1 MFIICL
7 ILSYFCFEMSDTTNI
22 EALIHLIDD
31 PDENIFQHV
40 RDRLLQ
46 YGPDAIPYLENSWGE
61 KDFGLIFLN
70 RVEQL
75 IHEIQFEHTKKQIAL
90 WQEGEKDLLSGAIV
104 VAKYQYPGLDENHIR
119 EFIEEMRRD
128 IWIELSHKQTAF
140 EKVRIFNKIFFGKY
154 RFHGDSKDFHSPLN
168 SYINTVIESR
178 KGNPLSLSIL
188 YSVTAQSLG
197 MPIYGVNL
205 PNHFVLAYIDE
216 DGINQFT
223 KAENNNGILFYIN
236 PFSKGGLFDEGE
248 IHDFLKNLNL
258 PASREY
264 FEPCSNTSIIRRML
278 TNLISTFQQAGNA
291 EKVKELTELRDI
303 LS

>member
-1 MFIICL
+1 
-7 ILSYFCFEMSDTTNI
+7 MSDSTNI

-31 PDENIFQHV
+31 PDENIYQHV

-61 KDFGLIFLN
+61 KDFDFGLIFLN
-70 RVEQL
+70 RVEQI
-75 IHEIQFEHTKKQIAL
+75 IHDIQFEHTKKQVML
-90 WQEGEKDLLSGAIV
+90 WLESEKDLLEGVIV
-104 VAKYQYPGLDENHIR
+104 ITKYQYPGMNEDHIR
-119 EFIEEMRRD
+119 EFIEVMRRD

-140 EKVRIFNKIFFGKY
+140 EKIRIFNKIFFGKY
-154 RFHGDSKDFHSPLN
+154 NFHGDSKDFHSPLN

-188 YSVTAQSLG
+188 YSIVAQSLG
-197 MPIYGVNL
+197 MPVYGVNL
-205 PNHFVLAYIDE
+205 PNHFVLAYVDE

-223 KAENNNGILFYIN
+223 KAENNTGILFYIN
-236 PFSKGGLFDEGE
+236 PFSKGSLFDEGE

-264 FEPCSNTSIIRRML
+264 FEPCPNTAVIRRML
-278 TNLISTFQQAGNA
+278 TNLISAFQQAGNA
-291 EKVKELTELRDI
+291 ERVRELSELRDI
-303 LS
+303 LV

>member
-1 MFIICL
+1 
-7 ILSYFCFEMSDTTNI
+7 MSENTNI

-75 IHEIQFEHTKKQIAL
+75 IHEIQFAHTKKQIVR
-90 WQEGEKDLLSGAIV
+90 WQESEKDLLSGAIV
-104 VAKYQYPGLDENHIR
+104 VAQYQYPGLNEEHIR

-140 EKVRIFNKIFFGKY
+140 EKIRIFNKIFFGKY
-154 RFHGDSKDFHSPLN
+154 RFHGDSKDFHAPVN

-178 KGNPLSLSIL
+178 KGNPLSLSII
-188 YSVTAQSLG
+188 YSIVAQSLG
-197 MPIYGVNL
+197 MPVYGVNL
-205 PNHFVLAYIDE
+205 PNHFILAYIDE
-216 DGINQFT
+216 DGTNQFT
-223 KAENNNGILFYIN
+223 KTDNKTGILFYIN
-236 PFSKGGLFDEGE
+236 PFSKGGLFDENE

-258 PASREY
+258 APSKEY
-264 FEPCSNTSIIRRML
+264 FEPCSNTAIIRRML
-278 TNLISTFQQAGNA
+278 TNLISAFQQAGNA
-291 EKVKELTELRDI
+291 ERVKELSELRDI
-303 LS
+303 LA

>member
-1 MFIICL
+1 
-7 ILSYFCFEMSDTTNI
+7 MSDSTNI

-31 PDENIFQHV
+31 PDENIFLHV

-61 KDFGLIFLN
+61 KDFGLIFLT

-75 IHEIQFEHTKKQIAL
+75 IHEIQFEYTKKQLQL
-90 WQEGEKDLLSGAIV
+90 WLEGEKDLLSGAIV
-104 VAKYQYPGLDENHIR
+104 VAKYQYPGLDEDHIR
-119 EFIEEMRRD
+119 EFIVEMRKE
-128 IWIELSHKQTAF
+128 IWLELSHRQTAF

-154 RFHGDSKDFHSPLN
+154 RFHGDSKDFHAPQN
-168 SYINTVIESR
+168 SYINTVIDSR

-188 YSVTAQSLG
+188 YSIVAQSLG
-197 MPIYGVNL
+197 MPVYGVNL

-216 DGINQFT
+216 DGINQFA
-223 KAENNNGILFYIN
+223 KAGNKTGILFYIN

-258 PASREY
+258 PDSREY
-264 FEPCSNTSIIRRML
+264 FEPCSNTAVIRRML
-278 TNLISTFQQAGNA
+278 TNLISAFQQAGNA
-291 EKVKELTELRDI
+291 ERVKELNELRDI

>member
-1 MFIICL
+1 
-7 ILSYFCFEMSDTTNI
+7 MSDSTNI

-31 PDENIFQHV
+31 PDENIYQHV

-46 YGPDAIPYLENSWGE
+46 YGPDAIPYLEDSWSD

-75 IHEIQFEHTKKQIAL
+75 IHDIQFEHTKLQLSL
-90 WQEGEKDLLSGAIV
+90 WQTGEKDLLEGAIV
-104 VAKYQYPGLDENHIR
+104 VAKYQYPGINENHLR
-119 EFIEEMRRD
+119 EFIETVRKD
-128 IWIELSHKQTAF
+128 IWIELSQKQTAF
-140 EKVRIFNKIFFGKY
+140 EKIRIFNKIFFGKY
-154 RFHGDSKDFHSPLN
+154 NFHGDSKDFHSPAN

-178 KGNPLSLSIL
+178 KGNPLSLSII
-188 YSVTAQSLG
+188 YSVIAQSLG
-197 MPIYGVNL
+197 IPVYGVNL
-205 PNHFVLAYIDE
+205 PNHFILAYIDE

-236 PFSKGGLFDEGE
+236 PFSKGSLFDENE

-264 FEPCSNTSIIRRML
+264 FEPCSNTSVIRRML
-278 TNLISTFQQAGNA
+278 TNLISAFQQAGNA
-291 EKVKELTELRDI
+291 ERVRELTELRDI
-303 LS
+303 LA

>member
-1 MFIICL
+1 
-7 ILSYFCFEMSDTTNI
+7 MSDSTNI

-31 PDENIFQHV
+31 PDENIYQHV

-46 YGPDAIPYLENSWGE
+46 YGPDAIPYLEDSWSD

-75 IHEIQFEHTKKQIAL
+75 IHDIQFENTKRQVSL
-90 WQEGEKDLLSGAIV
+90 WQESEKDLLEGTIV
-104 VAKYQYPGLDENHIR
+104 IAKYQYPGINEEHIH
-119 EFIEEMRRD
+119 EFIDAIRKD

-140 EKVRIFNKIFFGKY
+140 EKIRIVNKIFFGKY
-154 RFHGDSKDFHSPLN
+154 NFHGDSKNFHAPVN

-178 KGNPLSLSIL
+178 KGNPLSLSVI
-188 YSVTAQSLG
+188 YSIVAQSLG
-197 MPIYGVNL
+197 LPVYGVNL
-205 PNHFVLAYIDE
+205 PNHFILAYIDE

-223 KAENNNGILFYIN
+223 KVDNNNGVLFYIN
-236 PFSKGGLFDEGE
+236 PFSKGSLFDENE

-278 TNLISTFQQAGNA
+278 TNLISAFQQAGNA
-291 EKVKELTELRDI
+291 ERVSELTELRDL